1 MQGVD
6 QVIDGGQ
13 AVLRGDVGQVGV
25 AGGCGGAGMAKDFL
39 NMAETQTIFE
49 QMRGKTVAQGV
60 H

>member
-1 MQGVD
+1 
-6 QVIDGGQ
+6 
-13 AVLRGDVGQVGV
+13 
-25 AGGCGGAGMAKDFL
+25 MAKDFL